1 MVLLGLLALCLL
13 VGMEAA
19 RFTWHGPPGWYASLA
34 RPPLSPPNWLFGP
47 VWAVLYV
54 MMAVAA
60 WLAWRV
66 PVSGNGGQPALA
78 LWGAQLAVNAL
89 WTPVFFGLRLLGPA
103 LGVIVVLFG
112 AVAATAVAFWRLDRV
127 AGYLLC
133 PYLAWLGF
141 ASYLNAGFWWLN
153 HG

>member
-1 MVLLGLLALCLL
+1 

>member
-1 MVLLGLLALCLL
+1 LLGLLALCLL

-19 RFTWHGPPGWYASLA
+19 RFTWDGVPGWYDSLA
-34 RPPLSPPNWLFGP
+34 RPALSPPDWLFGP

-60 WLAWRV
+60 WLAWRA
-66 PVSGNGGQPALA
+66 PAPFQGGQAA
-78 LWGAQLAVNAL
+78 MAWWGGQLAVNAL
-89 WTPVFFGLRLLGPA
+89 WSPVFFGLRLLGPA
-103 LGVIVVLFG
+103 LGVLVVLFG
-112 AVAATAVAFWRLDRV
+112 AVAATAMAFWRLDRR
-127 AGYLLC
+127 AGYLLL

>member
-103 LGVIVVLFG
+103 LGVIVLLFG